1 MNAFFPEQ
9 LFTRRAS
16 NTPLEK
22 LIQFPLCRF
31 LLKIIF
37 MLIPLVIGQ
46 LIASSL
52 GVALNFDTALL
63 GSILMIVGA
72 TIGIAFYTQVVEGRP
87 ALELSPKYAIIETS
101 LGLLVG
107 AIIFS
112 SVVFVMYLIGVL
124 KFETV
129 NSPANLVNFL
139 PELLIA
145 GFIEEYIFRGIVF
158 KISEELLGTWIAII
172 IQALL
177 FGLIHGNNPNATA
190 FSTFA
195 ISIEAGILLVAVYML
210 TRRLWMAIGL
220 HFAWNWMQGPF
231 FGIPVSGLD
240 INGFFETSV
249 NGSELL
255 TGGAFGAEASIIAV
269 ILCTLIGCLLLIKAT
284 KMKDN
289 IVKPLWVRNKL
300 KLTKSDGFDL
310 FS

>member
-1 MNAFFPEQ
+1 MNAFLPEQ
-9 LFTRRAS
+9 LFTRRAP

-31 LLKIIF
+31 LLKVIF
-37 MLIPLVIGQ
+37 MLIPLVTGQ

-72 TIGIAFYTQVVEGRP
+72 TIGIAIYTKVVEGRP

-107 AIIFS
+107 TIIFS
-112 SVVFVMYLIGVL
+112 SVVLVMYLIGVL
-124 KFETV
+124 KFEAV
-129 NSPANLVNFL
+129 NAPTNLANFL

-172 IQALL
+172 IQAAL
-177 FGLIHGNNPNATA
+177 FGLIHGSNPNATA

-249 NGSELL
+249 NGPELL

-269 ILCTLIGCLLLIKAT
+269 ILCTLIGCILLTKAV
-284 KMKDN
+284 KIKDN

-300 KLTKSDGFDL
+300 KHTKSEDFDL